1 MIKKVFCHYR
11 GGRLQGLA
19 RNMSGLS
26 TFFYFVACPIFPPKI
41 CRLSSFEQKFFSLYQ
56 QKMFVKTSILVAL
69 SYYTDKVQLQN
80 KFQF

>member
-1 MIKKVFCHYR
+1 LGLVLKVSAHHFVWTLLKKKYR

-26 TFFYFVACPIFPPKI
+26 TFFYFVACPIFSPKI

-56 QKMFVKTSILVAL
+56 QKMFVKTSI
-69 SYYTDKVQLQN
+69 
-80 KFQF
+80 